1 MNDFEIGGHMSKRHL
16 FDKYFK
22 IMSSQYI
29 DKCHFHCRLGF
40 NLQKKIEKEN
50 GVNECRINIGAKC
63 QRSQYWNRPKTYI
76 YRIGA

>member
-16 FDKYFK
+16 FDVYFK

-50 GVNECRINIGAKC
+50 GVMMNDHLEHE
-63 QRSQYWNRPKTYI
+63 KTLKHF
-76 YRIGA
+76 

>member
-29 DKCHFHCRLGF
+29 DK
-40 NLQKKIEKEN
+40 
-50 GVNECRINIGAKC
+50 
-63 QRSQYWNRPKTYI
+63 
-76 YRIGA
+76 